1 MSLQTGTLP
10 HPHIHW
16 PRWAVLLFLVLAIGL
31 VYLAKWDPYYHKVF
45 IVASHHTLGASAI
58 TGSQSHAPAPSW
70 QAAWDYTWSYFKD
83 IWIALI
89 AGLVIGSGIE
99 SLLPPDW
106 LARVLGRVG
115 WKSRTIAGLAAIP
128 SMMCTCCSAPIVV
141 NLKRQKVSTGA
152 VLAYWVGNPILNPA
166 TIVFMGF
173 VLGWNW
179 AVLRI
184 VLGAVLVLLVSKLG
198 DVWQPAGL
206 DDKELSL
213 PQTTADPSAGGIATR
228 FFQTLWRLV
237 TRLLPEYIILVMALG
252 AARAWLF
259 PAIAANTGHMWW
271 LWILYAVA
279 GTLMVIPTAGE
290 VPIVSVLMQYGL
302 GIGPASV
309 LMMTL
314 PAISLPSMA
323 MVSTALPKSLL
334 AKLAVTVALFGLATG
349 LIGHFVL

>member
-1 MSLQTGTLP
+1 MSLQTGALP
-10 HPHIHW
+10 QQHIHW
-16 PRWAVLLFLVLAIGL
+16 PRWAIWLFIMLAVGL

-45 IVASHHTLGASAI
+45 VVAAHHTLGTSVI

-70 QAAWDYTWSYFKD
+70 RAAWDYTWSYFKD

-89 AGLVIGSGIE
+89 AGLVIGSCIE

-141 NLKRQKVSTGA
+141 NLKRQNVSTGA

-173 VLGWNW
+173 VLGWDW

-184 VLGAVLVLLVSKLG
+184 VLGAALVILVSKLG

-213 PQTTADPSAGGIATR
+213 PHPPADPAAGSIASR

-259 PAIAANTGHMWW
+259 PAIAATTGHMWW
-271 LWILYAVA
+271 LWILYAAA

-302 GIGPASV
+302 GIGPAAV

-323 MVSTALPKSLL
+323 MVSTALPKGLL